1 MTICVVW
8 NDPQL
13 IEILTDSY
21 WELKGLGSQDLDRV
35 LHNWLQ
41 DSELEAKVADIFN
54 AMDKHLNNQ

>member
-54 AMDKHLNNQ
+54 AMD